1 MLIFF
6 LYNFLRYHEH
16 EVIDDIPDCQTVKE
30 YKCEVVAK
38 GYNTEEE
45 CKSWPVEKCNV
56 RSELVKK
63 ITPET
68 SCHKLPKKLCGP
80 AGCALVQ
87 GPKECIDKT
96 EVVVVEVSVY
106 IF

>member
-1 MLIFF
+1 M
-6 LYNFLRYHEH
+6 
-16 EVIDDIPDCQTVKE
+16 KE

-68 SCHKLPKKLCGP
+68 SCHKIPKKLCGP

-96 EVVVVEVSVY
+96 EVVVVEVSVNILILFDIWESSTSKSRNY
-106 IF
+106 V